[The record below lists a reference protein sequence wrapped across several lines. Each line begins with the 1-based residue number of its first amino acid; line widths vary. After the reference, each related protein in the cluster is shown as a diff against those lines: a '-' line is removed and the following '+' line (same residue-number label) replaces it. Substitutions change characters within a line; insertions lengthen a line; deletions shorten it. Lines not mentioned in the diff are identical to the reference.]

1 MTPEAVL
8 VIKYISCIVLGYL
21 LGSIPCGVIVGK
33 RIANLNVMELG
44 SKSTGTT
51 NVLRTAGRKAAII
64 VFAGDLLKGVLA
76 VMFARLIMG
85 NSYVSVGIFGFGPPF
100 GLVLAALAAVVG
112 HNWSVFLKF
121 KGGRGVTSYFGGMMA
136 LSWPAALLGGELF
149 VIGAFTTKF
158 VSLGSIAAVVGTY
171 TLMILFYVFYNWP
184 LEFLLYA
191 LIGTIVVIVM
201 HRGNINRLLTGNER
215 RLGDKAEELQEPAAG
230 EGEGGE

>member
-44 SKSTGTT
+44 SKSTGMT

-85 NSYVSVGIFGFGPPF
+85 SSYVAVGIFGFGPPF

-121 KGGRGVTSYFGGMMA
+121 RGGRGVTTYFGGMMA

-191 LIGTIVVIVM
+191 LIGTIVIIVM

-215 RLGDKAEELQEPAAG
+215 RLGDKAEELQEPAS
-230 EGEGGE
+230 EDGEGGD

>member
-1 MTPEAVL
+1 MTPEVVL
-8 VIKYISCIVLGYL
+8 AIKYISCIVLGYL
-21 LGSIPCGVIVGK
+21 LGSIPCGVIVAK
-33 RIANLNVMELG
+33 RISNLNVLELG
-44 SKSTGTT
+44 SKSTGMT

-85 NSYVSVGIFGFGPPF
+85 HSYVAVGIFGFGPPF

-112 HNWSVFLKF
+112 HNWSMFLKF
-121 KGGRGVTSYFGGMMA
+121 RGGRGVTTYFGGMMA

-149 VIGAFTTKF
+149 IIGAFTTRF

-171 TLMILFYVFYNWP
+171 TLMILLTVFYNWP

-191 LIGTIVVIVM
+191 LAGTIVIIIM
-201 HRGNINRLLTGNER
+201 HRGNINRLLSGNER
-215 RLGDKAEELQEPAAG
+215 RLGDKAEELQEHTS
-230 EGEGGE
+230 GEGGG

>member
-1 MTPEAVL
+1 MTPEAIL
-8 VIKYISCIVLGYL
+8 ALKYVGCIALGYL
-21 LGSIPCGVIVGK
+21 LGSIPCGVIVAK
-33 RIANLNVMELG
+33 RLAHLNVLELG
-44 SKSTGTT
+44 SRSTGMT

-85 NSYVSVGIFGFGPPF
+85 NSYVAVGIFGFGPPF

-121 KGGRGVTSYFGGMMA
+121 RGGRGVTTYFGGMMA

-149 VIGAFTTKF
+149 IIGAFTTKF

-171 TLMILFYVFYNWP
+171 ALMILFYVFYNWP

-191 LIGTIVVIVM
+191 LIGTIVIIVM

-215 RLGDKAEELQEPAAG
+215 RLGDKAEELQESAS
-230 EGEGGE
+230 EDGEGGE